1 MDEARQIFSDNIY
14 YEDSA
19 QACLDGAD
27 GVIVVTEWNEFRA
40 LTPRLFS
47 DLMKGKVLVD
57 FRNIYEPEQMKAV
70 GLSYHSIGR
79 PDA

>member
-1 MDEARQIFSDNIY
+1 MRESPAIEIITELIAAGAVIAAYDPAAVDEARQIFSDNIY

-40 LTPRLFS
+40 
-47 DLMKGKVLVD
+47 
-57 FRNIYEPEQMKAV
+57 
-70 GLSYHSIGR
+70 
-79 PDA
+79 